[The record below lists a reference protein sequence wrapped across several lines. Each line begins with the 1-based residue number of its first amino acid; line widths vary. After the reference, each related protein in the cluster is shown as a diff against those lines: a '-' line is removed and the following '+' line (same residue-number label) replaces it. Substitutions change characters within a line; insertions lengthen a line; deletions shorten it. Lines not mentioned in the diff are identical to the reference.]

1 MSGLATSV
9 IPLLS
14 SWEKYITDHPDGDT
28 RGFARWILSQEPAP
42 PAAPAPPT
50 PSSKRARSPASPLPN
65 TSQLDDNAQS
75 SLLVA
80 RLNGIM
86 RVYSKHIIKDLGF
99 AKDLE
104 FGVLV
109 HVAIMNRPN
118 KKELCRQL
126 LIENSTGVEI
136 TRRLGRKGFITEQPD
151 PNDRRSA
158 LLSITEKGKKAI
170 YQGYE
175 KLAPFH
181 TSFLDALSTEEKRQ
195 LVTLLDRVNQYH
207 TSRLNAHPDFLE

>member
-14 SWEKYITDHPDGDT
+14 SWEKYITDHPGGDT
-28 RGFARWILSQEPAP
+28 RGFAHWILSQEPAP
-42 PAAPAPPT
+42 LTQPAAI
-50 PSSKRARSPASPLPN
+50 PLPN
-65 TSQLDDNAQS
+65 TSRTDDNARGA
-75 SLLVA
+75 LLIA
-80 RLNGIM
+80 RLNGFFRI
-86 RVYSKHIIKDLGF
+86 YSKPIIKDLGF

-109 HVAIMNRPN
+109 HVAIMDKPN

-181 TSFLDALSTEEKRQ
+181 TSFFDTLTTEEKRQ
-195 LVTLLDRVNQYH
+195 LVTLLDRINQYH
-207 TSRLNAHPDFLE
+207 TSRINARPDFLE